1 MRYSRLDTNW
11 WRFFSLALIVALGA
25 TPALAQQQ
33 PAPKGQTQQQ
43 PAPKGQPQPQAPK
56 PAAEPRQEALPQEL
70 PPKGTPFVVVD
81 MIFILRD
88 SSAAKAVRGQLEKQR
103 NSFQADIQKQ
113 EKDLRAA
120 DEELAKQRAILSPE
134 AFAQKRRDL
143 EKRVGDAQKAAQDR
157 RRVLD
162 TAFNEAIQRIEQKTF
177 EIVAEIAG
185 ERNYQLVLHKA
196 NVVVVETSLEIT
208 AEAIRRLN
216 QKLPSVAV
224 KLPQN

>member
-1 MRYSRLDTNW
+1 MKIPKLETI
-11 WRFFSLALIVALGA
+11 WRSFFSLAFVVALGA
-25 TPALAQQQ
+25 TPVKAQQQ
-33 PAPKGQTQQQ
+33 PAPKGQTQ
-43 PAPKGQPQPQAPK
+43 PQAPRPA

-70 PPKGTPFVVVD
+70 PAAGTPFVVID
-81 MIFILRD
+81 MVLILRD
-88 SSAAKAVRGQLEKQR
+88 SNAAKGVRGQLEKQR
-103 NSFQADIQKQ
+103 NTFQTDIQKQ

-134 AFAQKRRDL
+134 AFTQKRRDL

-177 EIVAEIAG
+177 EVVAEIAG

-196 NVVVVETSLEIT
+196 NVVVVQTSLEIT
-208 AEAIRRLN
+208 AEVIRRLN
-216 QKLPSVAV
+216 TKLPSVAV

>member
-1 MRYSRLDTNW
+1 MKIPKLETI
-11 WRFFSLALIVALGA
+11 WRSFFSLAFVVALGA
-25 TPALAQQQ
+25 MPVKAQQQ
-33 PAPKGQTQQQ
+33 PAPKGQTQ
-43 PAPKGQPQPQAPK
+43 PQIPRSA

-70 PPKGTPFVVVD
+70 PAAGTPFVVID
-81 MIFILRD
+81 MVLILRD
-88 SSAAKAVRGQLEKQR
+88 SNAAKGVRGQLEKQR
-103 NSFQADIQKQ
+103 NTFQTDIQKQ

-134 AFAQKRRDL
+134 AFTQKRRDL

-177 EIVAEIAG
+177 EVVAEIAG

-196 NVVVVETSLEIT
+196 NVVVVQTSLEIT
-208 AEAIRRLN
+208 AEVIRRLN
-216 QKLPSVAV
+216 TKLPSVAV